1 LLGPWLVLGDFNV
14 ARAPEDKNTD
24 RFYAASAALFTDTV
38 DEILLQVLPL
48 LDRRFTWSNKREVPT
63 LVCLECSFI
72 NAAWGATHFNT
83 TMHSLPRP
91 TSDHSPSRHH
101 LVGRPHVAGFL
112 VREVLG
118 APPPF
123 CALVKNV

>member
-24 RFYAASAALFTDTV
+24 RFYVASAALFTDTV
-38 DEILLQVLPL
+38 DELLLQVLPL
-48 LDRRFTWSNKREVPT
+48 LDRRFTWSNKQEVPT

-72 NAAWGATHFNT
+72 NAAWGATLFNT

-91 TSDHSPSRHH
+91 TFDHIPL
-101 LVGRPHVAGFL
+101 LVTTSSAAPMSQVFWYEKSWGLHPHF
-112 VREVLG
+112 VL
-118 APPPF
+118 
-123 CALVKNV
+123 L